1 MATAAN
7 PAQRTAIAAGLAP
20 FYRRYELP
28 WSPSEEME
36 RRFRVILRNLIIAFA
51 IAAVVIALL
60 PRRERVV
67 NTESLPERVVQLVM
81 EPPPPPPPPP
91 PPKPEVQKEVEKVPT
106 PKPVT
111 PPVDARVKASKSGLL
126 ASMDDLAALRDINLD
141 KLAKNQPKTTDPG
154 DVSEVTRSLI
164 TSKAGGTSGGISAP
178 TSSGLNAGSGSL
190 NGFRVGQV
198 KDPTLASGSQGNGA
212 TRGGGS
218 GKASRS
224 ADEIALVFTRNKG
237 AIDSMYAR
245 ALRDNPALQGK
256 VVIEL
261 TIAPSGDITAV
272 RIVSSD
278 LNDPE
283 FESKLLARIRLFK
296 FEAKDVAA
304 LTATKPI
311 DFFPAG

>member
-1 MATAAN
+1 MAAAN
-7 PAQRTAIAAGLAP
+7 PAAQRVPTVLP
-20 FYRRYELP
+20 PYYRRYDLP

-36 RRFRVILRNLIIAFA
+36 RRFRAILRNLAIVFA
-51 IAAVVIALL
+51 IFAIIMAFL
-60 PRRERVV
+60 PRHQIVV

-91 PPKPEVQKEVEKVPT
+91 PPKPEKPVEKAPVV
-106 PKPVT
+106 PKPVV
-111 PPVDARVKASKSGLL
+111 PVDPRVKAQKSLQVF
-126 ASMDDLAALRDINLD
+126 DQLAALRDVDMD
-141 KLAKNQPKTTDPG
+141 KFAKNQPKTTDPG
-154 DVSEVTRSLI
+154 DVSVVSRNIIS
-164 TSKAGGTSGGISAP
+164 SKVGGTSGGISAP
-178 TSSGLNAGSGSL
+178 TSSGLAAGSGSL
-190 NGFRVGQV
+190 RGIYTTQV
-198 KDPTLASGSQGNGA
+198 KDPNLGASGQA

-224 ADEIALVFTRNKG
+224 ADEIALVFTKNKG
-237 AIDSMYAR
+237 AIDAMYAR

-256 VVIEL
+256 VVLEL
-261 TIAPSGDITAV
+261 TIAPSGDITAA
-272 RIVSSD
+272 RIVSTELGD
-278 LNDPE
+278 KE

>member
-1 MATAAN
+1 MTAAN
-7 PAQRTAIAAGLAP
+7 PAQHMATSLAP

-36 RRFRVILRNLIIAFA
+36 RRFRAILRNLAIVFAIIAVLMPF
-51 IAAVVIALL
+51 L
-60 PRRERVV
+60 PRHKIVV
-67 NTESLPERVVQLVM
+67 NTDSLPERVVQLVM

-91 PPKPEVQKEVEKVPT
+91 PPKPEKPLEKAPVT
-106 PKPVT
+106 PKPVD
-111 PPVDARVKASKSGLL
+111 PRVKAQKT
-126 ASMDDLAALRDINLD
+126 AQVFDQLAALRDVDMD
-141 KLAKNQPKTTDPG
+141 KFAKDQPKTTDPG
-154 DVSEVTRSLI
+154 DVSVVSRNIIS
-164 TSKAGGTSGGISAP
+164 SKIGGTSGGISAP
-178 TSSGLNAGSGSL
+178 TSSGLAAGSGSL
-190 NGFRVGQV
+190 RGIYTTQV
-198 KDPTLASGSQGNGA
+198 KDPNMGGSGQAA
-212 TRGGGS
+212 TRAGGS

-224 ADEIALVFTRNKG
+224 ADEIALVFTKNKG
-237 AIDSMYAR
+237 AIDAMYAR

-256 VVIEL
+256 VVLEL
-261 TIAPSGDITAV
+261 TIAPSGDITAA

-278 LNDPE
+278 LNDKE

>member
-1 MATAAN
+1 MAAAN
-7 PAQRTAIAAGLAP
+7 PAQRTPTTLAP
-20 FYRRYELP
+20 YYRRYELP

-36 RRFRVILRNLIIAFA
+36 RRFRTILRNLAIVFA
-51 IAAVVIALL
+51 ILAVLMPFL
-60 PRRERVV
+60 PRHKVVV

-91 PPKPEVQKEVEKVPT
+91 PPKPEKPLEKAPVV
-106 PKPVT
+106 PKPVD
-111 PPVDARVKASKSGLL
+111 PRVKAAKT
-126 ASMDDLAALRDINLD
+126 AQVFDQLAALRDVDLD
-141 KLAKNQPKTTDPG
+141 KFQKNQQKTTDPG
-154 DVSEVTRSLI
+154 DVSVVSRNIIS
-164 TSKAGGTSGGISAP
+164 SKVGGTSGGINAP
-178 TSSGLNAGSGSL
+178 TSSGLAAGSGSL
-190 NGFRVGQV
+190 RGIYTTQV
-198 KDPTLASGSQGNGA
+198 KDPNMGASGQGA
-212 TRGGGS
+212 TRAGGS

-237 AIDSMYAR
+237 AIDAMYAR

-256 VVIEL
+256 VVLEL
-261 TIAPSGDITAV
+261 TIAPSGDITAA

-278 LNDPE
+278 LGDKE

-296 FEAKDVAA
+296 FDAKDVAT

>member
-1 MATAAN
+1 MTAAN
-7 PAQRTAIAAGLAP
+7 PAQRTPTTLAP
-20 FYRRYELP
+20 YYRRYELP

-36 RRFRVILRNLIIAFA
+36 RRFRTILRNLAIVFA
-51 IAAVVIALL
+51 ILAVLMPFL
-60 PRRERVV
+60 PRHKIVV

-91 PPKPEVQKEVEKVPT
+91 KPEKPLEKAPVV
-106 PKPVT
+106 PKPVD
-111 PPVDARVKASKSGLL
+111 PRVKAAKT
-126 ASMDDLAALRDINLD
+126 AQVFDQLAALRDVDLD
-141 KLAKNQPKTTDPG
+141 KFQKDQQKTTDPG
-154 DVSEVTRSLI
+154 DVSVVSRNIIS
-164 TSKAGGTSGGISAP
+164 SKVGGTSGGINAP
-178 TSSGLNAGSGSL
+178 TSSGLAAGSGSL
-190 NGFRVGQV
+190 RGIYTTQV
-198 KDPTLASGSQGNGA
+198 KDPNMGASGQGA
-212 TRGGGS
+212 TRAGGS

-237 AIDSMYAR
+237 AIDAMYAR

-256 VVIEL
+256 VVLEL
-261 TIAPSGDITAV
+261 TISPSGDITAA

-278 LNDPE
+278 LGDKE

>member
-1 MATAAN
+1 MAAAAN
-7 PAQRTAIAAGLAP
+7 PARASAAPGLAP
-20 FYRRYELP
+20 YFRRYDLP

-36 RRFRVILRNLIIAFA
+36 RRFRVILRNLVIAFA
-51 IAAVVIALL
+51 IIAVIIPFL

-67 NTESLPERVVQLVM
+67 NTESLPERVVQLVA

-91 PPKPEVQKEVEKVPT
+91 PPKPEKPLEKAPVT

-111 PPVDARVKASKSGLL
+111 PVDARVKAAKSGLL

-154 DVSEVTRSLI
+154 DVTEVTRSLI

-178 TSSGLNAGSGSL
+178 TSSGLAAGGGSL
-190 NGFRVGQV
+190 NGIRTAEI
-198 KDPTLASGSQGNGA
+198 KNPTLATGSQGS
-212 TRGGGS
+212 TRAGGS

-237 AIDSMYAR
+237 AIDAMYAR

-261 TIAPSGDITAV
+261 TIAPSGDITAARV
-272 RIVSSD
+272 ISSD

-283 FESKLLARIRLFK
+283 FESKLVARIRLFK
-296 FEAKDVAA
+296 FEAKDVAT

>member
-1 MATAAN
+1 MAAAAN
-7 PAQRTAIAAGLAP
+7 PAQRPVAGLAP
-20 FYRRYELP
+20 YYRRYELP

-36 RRFRVILRNLIIAFA
+36 RRFRKILRNLVIAFA
-51 IAAVVIALL
+51 IVAVIIPFL

-91 PPKPEVQKEVEKVPT
+91 PPKPEQKPLEKVPVT
-106 PKPVT
+106 PKPV
-111 PPVDARVKASKSGLL
+111 PPVDARLKASKSGLL
-126 ASMDDLAALRDINLD
+126 ASVDDLAALRDIDLD

-154 DVSEVTRSLI
+154 DVTQVTRSLI
-164 TSKAGGTSGGISAP
+164 TSKAGGTSGGISSP
-178 TSSGLNAGSGSL
+178 TSSGLAAGGGSL
-190 NGFRVGQV
+190 NGIRVAQV
-198 KDPTLASGSQGNGA
+198 KDPTLASGNQGNGS

-237 AIDSMYAR
+237 AIDAMYAR

-256 VVIEL
+256 VVLEI
-261 TIAPSGDITAV
+261 TISPAGDITAA

-278 LNDPE
+278 LNAPE
-283 FESKLLARIRLFK
+283 FESKLLARVKLFK
-296 FEAKDVAA
+296 FEAKDVAT